1 MDFATR
7 PSRLT
12 KGEWGKLL
20 ILAGSDRFSGAAVL
34 TTLGALRTGLDL
46 AVAAAPARAADAVLA
61 AAPDAVTLR
70 LEGAEFSPEHIT
82 DLDYFREYPV
92 AIGSGLTT
100 EHTAKRFL
108 KGILKQFSGP
118 FVIDADALTLLADE
132 GDGDWYSDKSVV
144 LTPNAE
150 EYAALAGSDD
160 SKPTKSVGAV
170 AKRYGAVIL
179 AKGET
184 DVIGDGK
191 TVIEVEGG
199 SPYLAKAGTGDVL
212 TGAVGA
218 FLARGLGP
226 LDAAKAGAE
235 LVKEAGERAGADK
248 GPALLASD
256 LPGYFDARK
265 IG

>member
-7 PSRLT
+7 PSNLA

-20 ILAGSDRFSGAAVL
+20 VLAGSDRFSGAAVL

-46 AVAAAPARAADAVLA
+46 TVVAAPARAADAVLA

-70 LEGAEFSPEHIT
+70 LEGAEFAPEHAG
-82 DLDYFREYPV
+82 DLEYFKDYPV

-100 EHTAKRFL
+100 SHGAKRFL
-108 KGILKQFSGP
+108 KTILNEFSGP
-118 FVIDADALTLLADE
+118 FVIDADALTLLADA
-132 GDGDWYSDKSVV
+132 GDGDWYADKSVV

-150 EYAALAGSDD
+150 EYAALAGDDD
-160 SKPTKSVGAV
+160 SKAKKSVGAV

-184 DVIGDGK
+184 DVIGDGD

-218 FLARGLGP
+218 FLARGFSP
-226 LDAAKAGAE
+226 LEAAKAGAE
-235 LVKEAGERAGADK
+235 LVKEAGERADQDK

-256 LPGYFDARK
+256 LPSYFDARK